1 MKIENYWK
9 TLSVFC
15 IAGVSGCPV
24 YAQIEIQ
31 AKPPIAS
38 SAAATHASSE
48 LVSKLVKFAD
58 LDTPKLP
65 AEKFEQNFQTK
76 LNWKADAATGL
87 PAVYSGSAPT
97 YGITVTGSNRL
108 NGSIFG
114 QGAWMKFSPTG
125 QCLLLEDFL
134 PLLPNLKLHPHLG
147 VAIFREND
155 PTQWEFYAAYTIE
168 SKSSYISYAF
178 AYGINSDRI
187 QPKDKQCLRE
197 ITVTQYL
204 R

>member
-1 MKIENYWK
+1 M
-9 TLSVFC
+9 LCVVGL
-15 IAGVSGCPV
+15 AGCSV

-31 AKPPIAS
+31 VKPPLAS
-38 SAAATHASSE
+38 RAGVVQASND
-48 LVSKLVKFAD
+48 LVLKLVKFAD
-58 LDTPKLP
+58 LDTVELP
-65 AEKFEQNFQTK
+65 AEKFEQYFNIK

-87 PAVYSGSAPT
+87 PAIYSGSAPA

-108 NGSIFG
+108 NGFIFG
-114 QGAWMKFSPTG
+114 QGALMKFPLAG

-147 VAIFREND
+147 VAIIREDD
-155 PTQWEFYAAYTIE
+155 PAQWEFYAAYTIE
-168 SKSSYISYAF
+168 SKSSYASFGF

-197 ITVTQYL
+197 MTVSQYL